1 MEVSREDLRLANNI
15 LLVLWGGGDF
25 SICSTWCISEG
36 RNMLR
41 NEGHRGPLQISSD
54 FINTE
59 RDTFR
64 KAG

>member
-15 LLVLWGGGDF
+15 LHVLSGGNF
-25 SICSTWCISEG
+25 SICSTRRISEG

-41 NEGHRGPLQISSD
+41 NEGRRGPSQISSD

-59 RDTFR
+59 RDIFR
-64 KAG
+64 RAG